1 MLFNFNQDYLIFS
14 IMPSKNSEQFHT
26 LFADIT
32 HQEMTISGH
41 QEDQDI
47 ESHLSIKIIAIA
59 KDGPF
64 KDEELELQ
72 ISRRLDFDRANPYV
86 GALFQSKPSLMFG
99 VFTDT
104 ERFGH
109 LVTLISAKALKELYL
124 CFEHPKYGKAKVIS
138 WHLSTEVELSI

>member
-1 MLFNFNQDYLIFS
+1 
-14 IMPSKNSEQFHT
+14 MPTKKPKSFET
-26 LFADIT
+26 TFADIT

-41 QEDQDI
+41 QEDPDI
-47 ESHLSIKIIAIA
+47 ESHLSIKIMSIA

-64 KDEELELQ
+64 KDQELELQ

-109 LVTLISAKALKELYL
+109 LFTLVSAKALKELYL
-124 CFEHPKYGKAKVIS
+124 CFEHPKYGKVKVIS